1 MSVQKISGF
10 VVVLIIYVLFAVPSE
25 AQQTAKQMAAG
36 KLVEIKIPTPS
47 LKGNILSDVTERE
60 VSVYLP
66 PGYDAAP
73 TKRYPVIYLLH
84 GFGGTN
90 KIWTADAGF
99 NFPPILDALINGG
112 KAREMIV
119 VAPTANNRFGGSF
132 YLNSPVTGNW
142 EDYIFRDVV
151 AYVDAN
157 YRTLARASS
166 RGIAGNSMGGF
177 GAVSLGMKHPDVFS
191 AIYAL
196 SPCCMGMEGEFLEPH
211 PAWTR
216 VLRITKEE
224 FHKLP
229 PTPDNVYTFI
239 FVGLSA
245 AFAPNPENKLFYS
258 DFLYRE
264 EDGKLLRNEAVAAR
278 WKAKMLIYLVDEYKS
293 NLLALRGI
301 FLDYGQNEQFT
312 HIRIATSLFSKA
324 LAERGI
330 PHSFE
335 IYAGGDHRN
344 KVKERLE
351 TRVFAFFSEKL
362 DFSEK

>member
-1 MSVQKISGF
+1 
-10 VVVLIIYVLFAVPSE
+10 
-25 AQQTAKQMAAG
+25 
-36 KLVEIKIPTPS
+36 
-47 LKGNILSDVTERE
+47 
-60 VSVYLP
+60 
-66 PGYDAAP
+66 
-73 TKRYPVIYLLH
+73 
-84 GFGGTN
+84 
-90 KIWTADAGF
+90 
-99 NFPPILDALINGG
+99 LINGG

-119 VAPTANNRFGGSF
+119 VAPNANNRFGGSF

-151 AYVDAN
+151 GYIDAN

-166 RGIAGNSMGGF
+166 RGIAGSDMGGF
-177 GAVSLGMKHPDVFS
+177 GSVSLGMKHPDVFS
-191 AIYAL
+191 AIYAM
-196 SPCCMGMEGEFLEPH
+196 SPCCLGMEGEFLEPH

-264 EDGKLLRNEAVAAR
+264 EDGKLVRNEAVAAK
-278 WKAKMLIYLVDEYKS
+278 WKAKMPLYMVDEYKS
-293 NLLALRGI
+293 NLLSLRGI
-301 FLDYGQNEQFT
+301 FLDYGQNEKFP
-312 HIRIATSLFSKA
+312 HVRIATPLFSKA

-330 PHSFE
+330 PHTFE

-344 KVKERLE
+344 KIKERLE
-351 TRVFAFFSEKL
+351 TRVFRFFSERL
-362 DFSEK
+362 DFSER